1 MLRFAPWKLASV
13 LALVAAAIL
22 LVVPSFLSS
31 AFVEAL
37 AARVPSFVPLRQI
50 VLGLDLQGGAYMLMQ
65 VDDASV
71 VKAQVEAL
79 RDDVRQKMRDGKIAL
94 SGGIVTQA
102 RGVLVRIADPAERD
116 RAYALLQSLSQP
128 IGGAL
133 AGGNGRTLDVTETDS
148 GVQMTLTDAA
158 IADKV
163 RHAVTQSIEVL
174 NRRVNAMGTKETVIA
189 QQGLNRVL
197 IEIPGL
203 QDTTKLKEIIGQTAK
218 LDFQLAADPGDPP
231 NEVESLPMEKGG
243 GTITVQKRVMVDGAD
258 LVDAQQSFDQQ
269 TGEPDVTFKF
279 NLRGGQRFGRVTT
292 ESVGRPF
299 AIVLDGKVISA
310 PVIRSPITGG
320 TGQITGNFT
329 IDEASNLAILLRS
342 GALPAKLTVVEE
354 RTVGPGLG
362 QDSIDAGKRAAYVGG
377 GARRGLHD
385 RDLRDLRRLRRPRAG
400 GAHPVHLR
408 LDDASRGDADP
419 AGHRRHRVHHRH
431 GGRFQ
436 RAHLRAH
443 PRGGASR
450 PFGHLR
456 PRRRLQA
463 RLRHHRRLQR
473 DDVRRGAHPLPLRL
487 GRGPRLRRLARPRD
501 HHLDHHRGDDD
512 PDDDRPLV
520 PPRAADQDTDLKR
533 RSGTSPMKH
542 LRLAPENTKFGFM
555 RFRRVSYPLSAALSI
570 VSVLMFLFV
579 GMNFGIDFAGGTQVD
594 IRAKDGEARFGGYPR
609 QGREPGPRAGRGAAD
624 RFGRRRPPAP
634 ERAAGGEQGQQTAIA
649 KLRDAFERDF
659 EFRSVD
665 SVGPS
670 VSAELVQSGTL
681 GVVVA
686 IIAVLT
692 YLWFRFEW
700 QFAVGA
706 IIGTMHDLLLTVGF
720 FCVTQLEFNQTSIA
734 AILTIVGY
742 SLNETVVVLDRIREV
757 MRKYKRLSTAE
768 IIDKSINAVLPR
780 TIMTATTVFLA
791 LLALFF
797 LGGHVIRSFS
807 AAMIWGIFV
816 ATYSSIFICS
826 PMLIYMG
833 VRADVFDKKDE
844 EAGRRR

>member
-1 MLRFAPWKLASV
+1 
-13 LALVAAAIL
+13 
-22 LVVPSFLSS
+22 
-31 AFVEAL
+31 
-37 AARVPSFVPLRQI
+37 
-50 VLGLDLQGGAYMLMQ
+50 
-65 VDDASV
+65 
-71 VKAQVEAL
+71 
-79 RDDVRQKMRDGKIAL
+79 
-94 SGGIVTQA
+94 
-102 RGVLVRIADPAERD
+102 
-116 RAYALLQSLSQP
+116 
-128 IGGAL
+128 
-133 AGGNGRTLDVTETDS
+133 
-148 GVQMTLTDAA
+148 MT
-158 IADKV
+158 
-163 RHAVTQSIEVL
+163 SE
-174 NRRVNAMGTKETVIA
+174 N
-189 QQGLNRVL
+189 
-197 IEIPGL
+197 
-203 QDTTKLKEIIGQTAK
+203 
-218 LDFQLAADPGDPP
+218 
-231 NEVESLPMEKGG
+231 
-243 GTITVQKRVMVDGAD
+243 
-258 LVDAQQSFDQQ
+258 
-269 TGEPDVTFKF
+269 
-279 NLRGGQRFGRVTT
+279 
-292 ESVGRPF
+292 VGRPF

-329 IDEASNLAILLRS
+329 MDEASSLAILLRA

-362 QDSIDAGKRAAYVGG
+362 QDSIDAGKRAAFVGAILVVIYMIATYG
-377 GARRGLHD
+377 IFGVFADLALAVHILFIFASMVLLGATLTLPGIAGIVFTIGMAVEFE
-385 RDLRDLRRLRRPRAG
+385 RA
-400 GAHPVHLR
+400 
-408 LDDASRGDADP
+408 D
-419 AGHRRHRVHHRH
+419 
-431 GGRFQ
+431 
-436 RAHLRAH
+436 LRAH
-443 PRGGASR
+443 SRGGASR
-450 PFGHLR
+450 ALGDLR

-463 RLRHHRRLQR
+463 RLRHHRQLEC
-473 DDVRRGAHPLPLRL
+473 DDVRGGAHPLSF
-487 GRGPRLRRLARPRD
+487 RLRRGARLRGLARPRHRD
-501 HHLDHHRGDDD
+501 LDRHRGDDD
-512 PDDDRPLV
+512 ADDDRAV
-520 PPRAADQDTDLKR
+520 VSPRAAEQAADMIAPARLMDH
-533 RSGTSPMKH
+533 RSMKL

-555 RFRRVSYPLSAALSI
+555 RFRRVSYPLSATLSI
-570 VSVLMFLFV
+570 ISVLMFLFV

-594 IRAKDGEARFGGYPR
+594 MRAKSGEAHIAEIRSKAESLGLGPVEVQRIGAESDVLLRLNVQPGGD
-609 QGREPGPRAGRGAAD
+609 A
-624 RFGRRRPPAP
+624 
-634 ERAAGGEQGQQTAIA
+634 GQQAAIA
-649 KLRDAFERDF
+649 KLRDAFSKDY

-665 SVGPS
+665 SVGPT

-768 IIDKSINAVLPR
+768 IIDMSINAVLPR

-833 VRADVFDKKDE
+833 VRADVFDKTKDQD
-844 EAGRRR
+844 ADATPAQPRVKA